1 MPGADAAFDSGGH
14 AAARRR
20 PRLTHL
26 PAAGAGP
33 PPCSLLPRAPR
44 CCAGG
49 ATRGLVAPSFPFTPG
64 VQRSREGAQG
74 TNTLFFF
81 TFFLAPPYRRGRRH
95 REPRSVRPTAL
106 RSPSMHQPCWDFP
119 RAHPPHGDQLRSQV
133 GSPPSSPSC
142 SQPLAGRALS
152 PVQETW
158 RGCAASVCR
167 RSGLASARSASNT
180 RSLRPGF
187 AS

>member
-1 MPGADAAFDSGGH
+1 MPGVDAAFDSGGH

-20 PRLTHL
+20 PRLAHL

-49 ATRGLVAPSFPFTPG
+49 ATRGPVAPFPFTPG
-64 VQRSREGAQG
+64 VAAQQGGG
-74 TNTLFFF
+74 TGNQHYFFSL
-81 TFFLAPPYRRGRRH
+81 FFLAPPYRRGRRH

-106 RSPSMHQPCWDFP
+106 RSPSTHQPCWDFP